1 MQRRKGTVF
10 PSCGPTQLVR
20 SNHKTDTAPNE
31 RRGLASFAR
40 EINERIR
47 LVRAAHS
54 GRLDE
59 VTLQPSFL
67 VAQHHRSVRFPGAL
81 LTPTR
86 FVSAKLP

>member
-47 LVRAAHS
+47 LVRAAIPAVLMKS
-54 GRLDE
+54 
-59 VTLQPSFL
+59 
-67 VAQHHRSVRFPGAL
+67 RFSPH
-81 LTPTR
+81 
-86 FVSAKLP
+86 FW